1 MSCLYVLGNDTCTL
15 LVLSIV
21 FLSFTCLLCFYQS
34 RARKPAKKT
43 DDNKEEVYDEPDPVS
58 EEQTLLWLIDVL
70 CCLFIAAINKKVKL
84 LSETDFHVTVLLSSL
99 IQHMQSYCICMHYTM
114 NIMYMYS
121 FAQCFPLDYKVK

>member
-1 MSCLYVLGNDTCTL
+1 MLSTC
-15 LVLSIV
+15 IV

-99 IQHMQSYCICMHYTM
+99 IQHMQSYCTCICMHYTM
-114 NIMYMYS
+114 NIMYMYG